1 MWIRDS
7 KTELD
12 YNHRIIK
19 MKSKLQFDT
28 ASGSY
33 SIIDLVGEGGS
44 GRVFKVQDEG
54 DHIYALKY
62 LHPEKITTD
71 KLKRFKNELYFCLKQ
86 EHPNIVKIL
95 DWGYN
100 VENNTKCPFYVMPY
114 YPLTLRKLMDKG
126 ITHDKVL
133 PYFSQILDGV
143 EAAHLVSTWH
153 RDLKPENI
161 LCDESSGALVVADWG
176 IAHFAEEILQ
186 TLVETRPHERFANF
200 QYAAPEQR
208 IRRGSIDHRAD
219 VYALG
224 MILNEMFTGELL
236 LGSGYKRIASINASY
251 EYLDDLVELMIRQS
265 PSDRINSIDQ
275 IKQQLIAR
283 ENDFISRQKISE
295 LKKQVI
301 PQSDLDDPLVNDPVK
316 LINVDYDGTNLILKL
331 NHDISKYSHWPS
343 TFKSI
348 GDYSFLP
355 GKEPFRY
362 RFVEDKA
369 IIPAEERYVQQ
380 IVEHFKDYLV
390 KTAKDYE
397 KKMLG
402 FQRQR
407 EAEERRRLE
416 AQIETEEKRQRIL
429 KNVKI

>member
-1 MWIRDS
+1 
-7 KTELD
+7 
-12 YNHRIIK
+12 
-19 MKSKLQFDT
+19 MKNKLKFDT

-33 SIIDLVGEGGS
+33 SIVDLVGEGGS

-54 DHIYALKY
+54 DHVYALKY

-71 KLKRFKNELYFCLKQ
+71 KLKRFKNELYFCLKK

-161 LCDESSGALVVADWG
+161 LCDESFGALVVADWG
-176 IAHFAEEILQ
+176 IAHFAEDILQ

-208 IRRGSIDHRAD
+208 IRRGSIDHKAD

-236 LGSGYKRIASINASY
+236 LGTGYKRIASINASY
-251 EYLDDLVELMIRQS
+251 EYLDDLVELMVRQS
-265 PSDRINSIDQ
+265 PSDRINSIDK

-283 ENDFISRQKISE
+283 KNEFITRQKLSE
-295 LKKQVI
+295 LKKQVV
-301 PQSDLDDPLVNDPVK
+301 PESELDDPLVIDPVN
-316 LINVDYDGTNLILKL
+316 LIGVDYRGTELILEL
-331 NHDISKYSHWPS
+331 NHDISKYPHWVS
-343 TFKSI
+343 AFKSI
-348 GDYSFLP
+348 GDYTFIL

-362 RFVEDKA
+362 RFVENKA
-369 IIPAEERYVQQ
+369 VIPAEERHVKQ
-380 IVEHFKDYLV
+380 IVIYFKEYLI
-390 KTAKDYE
+390 KANKDYE
-397 KKMLG
+397 KKMLQL
-402 FQRQR
+402 QRQR
-407 EAEERRRLE
+407 ETEERRRLE
-416 AQIETEEKRQRIL
+416 KQIEEEERRKRIRESVEI
-429 KNVKI
+429 